1 MLLLRFLGRERLTP
15 LIILV
20 LLFHRA
26 AVEAAPVRAADP
38 VVEADQAA
46 DMGQAQGLAV
56 VAVVQGPVVA
66 LAPVA
71 EDMAADPVVEAD
83 QAADM
88 GQAQAAGV
96 GLEAA
101 PVRAADPVVE
111 ADQAAG
117 VVAVVQGPVR
127 PEIVMKVVDRP
138 ARAVMTA
145 SHQAVVTSPP

>member
-46 DMGQAQGLAV
+46 DMGQAQ
-56 VAVVQGPVVA
+56 
-66 LAPVA
+66 
-71 EDMAADPVVEAD
+71 
-83 QAADM
+83 
-88 GQAQAAGV
+88 
-96 GLEAA
+96 
-101 PVRAADPVVE
+101 
-111 ADQAAG
+111 AAG

>member
-96 GLEAA
+96 
-101 PVRAADPVVE
+101 
-111 ADQAAG
+111 
-117 VVAVVQGPVR
+117 VAVVQGPVR

>member
-1 MLLLRFLGRERLTP
+1 
-15 LIILV
+15 
-20 LLFHRA
+20 
-26 AVEAAPVRAADP
+26 
-38 VVEADQAA
+38 
-46 DMGQAQGLAV
+46 MGQAQGLAV

-71 EDMAADPVVEAD
+71 EDMAADPVVEAA

-88 GQAQAAGV
+88 GQAQ
-96 GLEAA
+96 GLA
-101 PVRAADPVVE
+101 
-111 ADQAAG
+111 